1 MCVCESDLIKMK
13 LHLITKRYYPG
24 IKYNE
29 AVLGQFAD
37 DLGIAFEKEIRDL
50 DEAKQ
55 ADLAAKVYDRLAEA
69 TPPPEAPESQV
80 EQRERT
86 KTSV

>member
-13 LHLITKRYYPG
+13 LHLITRRYYPG

-29 AVLGQFAD
+29 AILGRFAD

-50 DEAKQ
+50 AEPEQ

-69 TPPPEAPESQV
+69 TPPPETTGSETVADEKP
-80 EQRERT
+80 
-86 KTSV
+86 KTTA

>member
-29 AVLGQFAD
+29 AILGQFAD

-50 DEAKQ
+50 AEPEQ

-69 TPPPEAPESQV
+69 TPPPESTASKPAPT
-80 EQRERT
+80 ERT
-86 KTSV
+86 KTTV

>member
-50 DEAKQ
+50 PEPDQ
-55 ADLAAKVYDRLAEA
+55 ADLAARAYERLSEA
-69 TPPPEAPESQV
+69 AAPAGDAARGEPRV
-80 EQRERT
+80 REET
-86 KTSV
+86 AKA

>member
-13 LHLITKRYYPG
+13 LHLITRRYYPG

-50 DEAKQ
+50 GEPEQ
-55 ADLAAKVYDRLAEA
+55 ADLATRVYERLSEAASGDRTVAAEA
-69 TPPPEAPESQV
+69 GRTRGSTTPA
-80 EQRERT
+80 
-86 KTSV
+86 